1 MNEVIILIGSITYA
15 MKAQKALK
23 ELGISAMLIKRAG
36 EAQRGCS
43 YGLRLHSSRFL
54 SAVARLKELHID
66 YEVENPNTP

>member
-36 EAQRGCS
+36 EAQRG
-43 YGLRLHSSRFL
+43 
-54 SAVARLKELHID
+54 
-66 YEVENPNTP
+66 